1 MKEADDIE
9 ELKKRAQTPEP
20 KKNKSEKGRIHVNFD
35 DLTADDDLDDPRISL
50 RSILGGDIFTAKRL
64 LKQLPLMAMI
74 VVFLIIYIGNR
85 YSSQTEMIETEQL
98 RAHLDDV
105 KSLAL
110 THSSALLEKT
120 RQSRIENYL
129 KNSNDSTIQSSN
141 IPPFVIK
148 AD

>member
-1 MKEADDIE
+1 MKEVDDIE
-9 ELKKRAQTPEP
+9 ELKKRAQQSQAKE
-20 KKNKSEKGRIHVNFD
+20 NKTGKERIHVNFD
-35 DLTADDDLDDPRISL
+35 DLTADDDLDDPGISL
-50 RSILGGDIFTAKRL
+50 RSILGGDIFTAQRL
-64 LKQLPLMAMI
+64 LKQLPLIAMI

-120 RQSRIENYL
+120 RKSRIENYL

-141 IPPFVIK
+141 VPPFVIK